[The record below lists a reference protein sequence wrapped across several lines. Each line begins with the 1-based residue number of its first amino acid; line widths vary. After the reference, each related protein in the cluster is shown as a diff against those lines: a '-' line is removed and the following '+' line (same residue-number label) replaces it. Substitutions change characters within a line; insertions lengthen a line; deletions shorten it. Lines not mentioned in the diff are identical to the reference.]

1 MTADREHDRE
11 HAPKYDPAPDPAH
24 DDACRYGDGEPD
36 ALMAALLGEP
46 LSGARRADPAQRA
59 AHRAAAADLAVLR
72 EQLGLIAD
80 ALTEPPVPEPAPAS
94 APARDLFVPLPARR
108 SRSRFRAVVLG
119 VAGVAA
125 AGSLFVG
132 GAWLVAHSGGGA
144 GSGVES
150 SADQKADSDAGAGA
164 TADSAFADP
173 GYLAC
178 ARLVVEGDVTHV
190 DPVPGRDRWSVT
202 LRVTRTYKPS
212 TDGRAEVA
220 FVMESGMDP
229 LLAAGDHV
237 LVGLPS
243 GAGPADALAVGRSD
257 VDRARAELARTLPQ
271 ARDVPCG

>member
-11 HAPKYDPAPDPAH
+11 DDRAYDRAH
-24 DDACRYGDGEPD
+24 GDACRYDDGEPD

-59 AHRAAAADLAVLR
+59 AHRAATADLALLR

-80 ALTEPPVPEPAPAS
+80 ALTEPSVPES
-94 APARDLFVPLPARR
+94 APAPVSAPAPSRDLFVPLPARR
-108 SRSRFRAVVLG
+108 SRSRFRTFALG

-178 ARLVVEGDVTHV
+178 ARLVAEGDVTHV

-220 FVMESGMDP
+220 FVMESGTDP
-229 LLAAGDHV
+229 LLTAGDHV

-243 GAGPADALAVGRSD
+243 GAGPADALAVGRAD